1 MADRSAAPAAA
12 VHVLGFPGAEELD
25 LVGPYEC
32 FQVWHTQAGGWPC
45 RVVAVSEAP
54 FTGAKGLTITP
65 HRRLDA
71 APVPA
76 VLVVP
81 GGDGSRRI
89 ARSEAVRRRIR
100 QCLQRGGLVA
110 SVCTGVRV
118 LHAAGVLGGRAV
130 STHHSAHAE
139 VRGWPDVRLSH
150 QRVTRDGPIWTA
162 AGVSSG
168 LDLALALVEAKG
180 GAADR
185 QVVSRYVEYPPG
197 RAPASPPP
205 NAS

>member
-1 MADRSAAPAAA
+1 MADPSAAPAAA

-32 FQVWHTQAGGWPC
+32 LQAWHTQAGGWPC

-65 HRRLDA
+65 HSRLDA

-81 GGDGSRRI
+81 GGDGSRRL
-89 ARSEAVRRRIR
+89 ARSEAVCRRIR
-100 QCLQRGGLVA
+100 QCLQQGGLVA

-118 LHAAGVLGGRAV
+118 LYAAGVLGGRAV
-130 STHHSAHAE
+130 STHHSAHDE

-150 QRVTRDGPIWTA
+150 QRVTCDGPIWTA

-168 LDLALALVEAKG
+168 LDLALALVGAKG

-197 RAPASPPP
+197 SAPASSP
-205 NAS
+205 NAP